1 MRRRQ
6 RPGNSTWT
14 SVSTSRTNAWSGPP
28 RARIASRSS
37 GRRAQAEA
45 NAARRMEAAILAI
58 GMRRGW
64 VTGFVLA
71 GWLVACRHVTP
82 PRPVPAPPAAPEDEV
97 SLEGGFLTVHVAV
110 PSGPGGRKPAVIAP
124 PGDHEALL
132 AAGIVAVSYRVHW
145 EFLRALA
152 PPEPPA
158 TENRVGVWL
167 LASPTPKTIGK
178 SYLTFVAYDAN
189 EAIPKVLDYLAT
201 LPDVDPARTGIG
213 GTSTS
218 GFVALQAI
226 AVDRRL
232 IGAAVVSACGDY
244 HRFLHLSNLAMN
256 GHPLHLDPAYDA
268 WLRTQEP
275 IRHPESLVHAALL
288 MVNGAEDRA
297 VPLSC
302 AEATARTFRRAY
314 ARRRLSR
321 RFRFV
326 VVPGMGHV
334 LDARATDATMAW
346 WRQVLA
352 PE

>member
-82 PRPVPAPPAAPEDEV
+82 PRPVPAPPAAP
-97 SLEGGFLTVHVAV
+97 A
-110 PSGPGGRKPAVIAP
+110 
-124 PGDHEALL
+124 
-132 AAGIVAVSYRVHW
+132 
-145 EFLRALA
+145 
-152 PPEPPA
+152 
-158 TENRVGVWL
+158 
-167 LASPTPKTIGK
+167 
-178 SYLTFVAYDAN
+178 AN
-189 EAIPKVLDYLAT
+189 EAIPKVLDYLAP

-232 IGAAVVSACGDY
+232 IGAAVVSACGNY

-256 GHPLHLDPAYDA
+256 GHPLDLDPAY
-268 WLRTQEP
+268 
-275 IRHPESLVHAALL
+275 
-288 MVNGAEDRA
+288 
-297 VPLSC
+297 
-302 AEATARTFRRAY
+302 
-314 ARRRLSR
+314 
-321 RFRFV
+321 
-326 VVPGMGHV
+326 
-334 LDARATDATMAW
+334 
-346 WRQVLA
+346 
-352 PE
+352 